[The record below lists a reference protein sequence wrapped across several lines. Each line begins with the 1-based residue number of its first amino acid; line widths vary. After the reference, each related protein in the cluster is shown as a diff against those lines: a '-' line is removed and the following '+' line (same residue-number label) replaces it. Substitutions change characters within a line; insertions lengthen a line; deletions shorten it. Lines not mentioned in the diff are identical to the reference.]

1 MTSRS
6 RPRGAQLKDDADEER
21 SIWNQ
26 LRADAKKVDQLVV
39 SSRFVSSQYLNLPVW
54 ASGLALHEA
63 DSCSYLEFVAVPH
76 TNPCLPYYRE
86 RIELMEFAER
96 VK

>member
-26 LRADAKKVDQLVV
+26 LRADAKKVDALVV
-39 SSRFVSSQYLNLPVW
+39 SPPTLVTTY
-54 ASGLALHEA
+54 A
-63 DSCSYLEFVAVPH
+63 
-76 TNPCLPYYRE
+76 
-86 RIELMEFAER
+86 
-96 VK
+96 